1 MMMSLS
7 AARRRISVMKQRSNC
22 WHSEPMQRSVRASS
36 LGHRWLF
43 SGSSAN
49 SARSPVSV
57 VFSQSLMMLELADLF
72 QPVQHWLVGEVVEFL
87 AAKIIAAALH
97 VADAQLAQMLLEERN
112 VLEEELLLQRL
123 GAGRDDDAL
132 ARANHRQ
139 QIRQRLAG
147 AGAGFDDQ
155 VAALFERLL
164 HGFGHLQLPAAKLVG
179 RMRARQ
185 QASGTE
191 ELVERRQSRG
201 QAADCDGGRHG
212 ERILVPIIAVRVTV
226 AAERATVTPP

>member
-7 AARRRISVMKQRSNC
+7 RARRRISVMKQRSNC

-36 LGHRWLF
+36 LGHRWLV
-43 SGSSAN
+43 SGSPAS

-57 VFSQSLMMLELADLF
+57 VFSQSLMMRN
-72 QPVQHWLVGEVVEFL
+72 WLISSSPFRTGCDGQVVELL

-97 VADAQLAQMLLEERN
+97 VADAQLAQMLLQKRN
-112 VLEEELLLQRL
+112 IFVEELLLQCL

-132 ARANHRQ
+132 AGANDRQ

-147 AGAGFDDQ
+147 AGARFDDQ
-155 VAALFERLL
+155 VPLL
-164 HGFGHLQLPAAKLVG
+164 LQCLLDGLGHLQLSAAKLVR

-185 QASGTE
+185 QASGAE
-191 ELVERRQSRG
+191 ELVERRQPRG
-201 QAADCDGGRHG
+201 QGCG
-212 ERILVPIIAVRVTV
+212 L
-226 AAERATVTPP
+226 